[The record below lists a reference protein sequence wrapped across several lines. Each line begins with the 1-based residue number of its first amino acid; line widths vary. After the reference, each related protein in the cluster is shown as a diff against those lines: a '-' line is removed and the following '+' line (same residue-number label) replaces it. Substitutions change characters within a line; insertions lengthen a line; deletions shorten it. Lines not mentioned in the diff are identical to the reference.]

1 MSRRGQLVGAA
12 VLAATLAVP
21 RPCAAAD
28 ADPPQRVRTAVQTL
42 GFLGLDFALLYF
54 SPPPAAD
61 PPGNVRLIDKLT
73 LKAWSFDASA
83 FATNFAAHPLA
94 GTFYYTIARS
104 NRSGPLESL
113 GWASLASLTWE
124 LAEFPE
130 NVSLN
135 DLIVTPVG
143 GASIGE
149 SLVQLSQW
157 LDRRPRSPARGV
169 LAALLFPMKL
179 FNGGPAADDGEDGA
193 LAVDLR
199 LVSGGRLGGSGE
211 LGMRFATRLVHF
223 PHYGEPGEGAQFGFR
238 GNVSALSVDAR
249 ANRSG
254 LTDLRFTA
262 GAALATVYQRWI
274 RAEGEGWDLLA
285 FGGVAYEMRQHA
297 WDAGPM
303 DAWSSVHVPGL
314 GIQLRRMDGPFAAR
328 RAGAD
333 VLRGAL
339 VCARRRAGDP
349 CPRGPHHHPAGMGI
363 HDGLGTLRGAGTG
376 SRLWAGLRRPGRD
389 GRHALQPRPARS
401 VARSSSDLEHRRQLV
416 DPAGWRP
423 FEAAVE

>member
-1 MSRRGQLVGAA
+1 MNSGSRSERCSEHAGRGETSHDADAQVASGVRGQSGSTMSRRGQLVGAA

-303 DAWSSVHVPGL
+303 DAWSSVHVPVLGL
-314 GIQLRRMDGPFAAR
+314 QLRRMDGPFQVSL
-328 RAGAD
+328 RAE
-333 VLRGAL
+333 LAL
-339 VCARRRAGDP
+339 TFC
-349 CPRGPHHHPAGMGI
+349 
-363 HDGLGTLRGAGTG
+363 
-376 SRLWAGLRRPGRD
+376 
-389 GRHALQPRPARS
+389 
-401 VARSSSDLEHRRQLV
+401 
-416 DPAGWRP
+416 
-423 FEAAVE
+423 